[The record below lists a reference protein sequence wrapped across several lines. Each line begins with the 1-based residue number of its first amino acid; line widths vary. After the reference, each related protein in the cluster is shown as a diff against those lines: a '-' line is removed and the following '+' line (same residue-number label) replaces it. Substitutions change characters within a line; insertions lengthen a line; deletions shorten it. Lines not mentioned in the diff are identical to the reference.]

1 MMSKVLIFSPVQ
13 CVEGGRISV
22 IGRDVFKCV
31 SILNP
36 NLKGQCVKFSK
47 FNHRFNGSNGLR
59 I

>member
-1 MMSKVLIFSPVQ
+1 MMSKVLIFSLVQ

-36 NLKGQCVKFSK
+36 NL
-47 FNHRFNGSNGLR
+47 RPLGSNLYVVTKN
-59 I
+59 